1 MVPQLHAPCGRPLRL
16 STGAADAQSRNVLH
30 LRLLKRT
37 SVSIG
42 GVPIMLTAE
51 NRTRALSI
59 LLVLQGGL
67 ILVGAVL
74 LGLTG
79 SVFAPL
85 DSVVGAD
92 ASIAAV
98 VLGPAFILAY
108 RQPTKVC
115 LHLAILYN
123 ASAIAAHLLHA

>member
-1 MVPQLHAPCGRPLRL
+1 MVPQLPAPCGRPLRL

-85 DSVVGAD
+85 DSVVAAD
-92 ASIAAV
+92 PSIPAIA
-98 VLGPAFILAY
+98 PRAAFIL
-108 RQPTKVC
+108 PHPPPHTP
-115 LHLAILYN
+115 
-123 ASAIAAHLLHA
+123 